1 MKIRT
6 RFRSAFS
13 ATAFV
18 ALAFVVLVTS
28 SVVHAELP
36 QASTPIRRAVQLVA
50 ASADASTS
58 PARVAER
65 NVEAE
70 SRLAPLSSPI
80 TPVPPAAF
88 GDQKPAVT
96 KSGATPSNLAPVL
109 LPAEPSMISRLAR
122 LARALPANV
131 PLMDSN
137 GTAGQTKSH
146 APKRRRTLDQLIRAS
161 GWSGGVIGRAVKPIR
176 KAGDPDPEV
185 DPLPP
190 LATPPTGLDAD
201 APLEP

>member
-13 ATAFV
+13 VTAFV
-18 ALAFVVLVTS
+18 AMAAS
-28 SVVHAELP
+28 SVVYAELP
-36 QASTPIRRAVQLVA
+36 QASTPIRRVIQPVA

-58 PARVAER
+58 PARVAGR

-70 SRLAPLSSPI
+70 SRLTPLSSPI
-80 TPVPPAAF
+80 APVPPAAF
-88 GDQKPAVT
+88 GDQKPAAT
-96 KSGATPSNLAPVL
+96 KSGATPSNLPPVL
-109 LPAEPSMISRLAR
+109 LPSEPSMISRLTR
-122 LARALPANV
+122 LAQRLPESV
-131 PLMDSN
+131 PLMDS
-137 GTAGQTKSH
+137 TDVASQTETNS
-146 APKRRRTLDQLIRAS
+146 PRRRRTLDHVIRAS
-161 GWSGGVIGRAVKPIR
+161 GWAGWSGGVIGRAVRPVRKP
-176 KAGDPDPEV
+176 GDPDPEV